1 MDSQILGALIVSGSA
16 ILVTLIGVL
25 WQGARTVE
33 RLKSI
38 QYAAAMRQEATDKR
52 WQAHEDRHAR
62 NELRWAR
69 MEQVLDDRRRK
80 L

>member
-1 MDSQILGALIVSGSA
+1 MDDQILAALIISGITIFLS
-16 ILVTLIGVL
+16 LLSVL
-25 WQGARTVE
+25 WQGARQVE

-38 QYAAAMRQEATDKR
+38 QYASAMRQESMDKR

-69 MEQVLDDRRRK
+69 MEQMLEDRRR
-80 L
+80 